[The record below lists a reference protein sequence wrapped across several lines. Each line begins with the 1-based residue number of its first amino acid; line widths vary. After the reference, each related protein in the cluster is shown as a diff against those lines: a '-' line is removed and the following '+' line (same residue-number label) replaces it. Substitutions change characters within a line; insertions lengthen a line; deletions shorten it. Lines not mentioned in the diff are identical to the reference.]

1 MLIGLALGFGGG
13 VAAGLLGI
21 GGGAV
26 FIPGMVFLLDREQ
39 GVAQGIS
46 LTVIVVTAA
55 VAMWKHARHDN
66 VDFHVARW
74 MIPSA
79 VGLSVCGALIAAELE
94 GDVLRRIF
102 GSLVLLVSLRFLYQ
116 TISAG
121 REPTTAVEGSN
132 AAAEVAESQRSKEGS

>member
-1 MLIGLALGFGGG
+1 MLIGIGLGFGGG

-66 VDFHVARW
+66 VDIRVARW
-74 MIPSA
+74 TIPSA
-79 VGLSVCGALIAAELE
+79 VVLSVCGALIAAEID

-102 GSLVLLVSLRFLYQ
+102 GSLVLLVALRFLYQ
-116 TISAG
+116 TLTAARTPAPATESDLAAG
-121 REPTTAVEGSN
+121 A
-132 AAAEVAESQRSKEGS
+132 SQQGRS